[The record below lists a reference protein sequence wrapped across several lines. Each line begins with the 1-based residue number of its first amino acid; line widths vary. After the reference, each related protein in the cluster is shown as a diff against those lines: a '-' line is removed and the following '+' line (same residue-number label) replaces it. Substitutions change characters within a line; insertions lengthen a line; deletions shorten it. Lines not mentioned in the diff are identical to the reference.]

1 MSDVMDNYVSGQWGN
16 ADVIGLS
23 RAKNAYDKLREWQQL
38 GSPLTLGTRFEEY
51 ENMVIENMH
60 VPDDFTT
67 HFGMKCI
74 INFRQIITA
83 EVSIEKASVEPQKTV
98 ITNTGPKTATTASQ
112 KNSSLLYDMTT
123 NE

>member
-1 MSDVMDNYVSGQWGN
+1 MFSLSYKVFATFIPLIFLVSQ
-16 ADVIGLS
+16 AFSSVYI
-23 RAKNAYDKLREWQQL
+23 
-38 GSPLTLGTRFEEY
+38 
-51 ENMVIENMH
+51 

-83 EVSIEKASVEPQKTV
+83 KVSIEKASVEPQKTD

-112 KNSSLLYDMTT
+112 KKSSLLYDMT
-123 NE
+123 NK